1 MSELQKR
8 IYMTQELRQDLEYIR
23 HAEGYV
29 LGDILKEGLALLRKM
44 KHPHYAVLKK
54 TAPYT
59 MSLYLNDELLEVI
72 TAIAKMHHVRTEDVI
87 YTAFV
92 LYNVSYKAKNRN

>member
-8 IYMTQELRQDLEYIR
+8 IYMTQELRQELEVIR
-23 HAEGYV
+23 HAKGYV
-29 LGDILKEGLALLRKM
+29 LLDILKEGLALLRKM

-59 MSLYLNDELLEVI
+59 MSLCINDDLLGAI
-72 TAIAKMHHVRTEDVI
+72 TAIAKRHHVRTDDVI
-87 YTAFV
+87 YTAFI
-92 LYNVSYKAKNRN
+92 LYNDYYKAINSN